1 MSITITIFENS
12 PDQGRGQAR
21 DFRVRWALD
30 EVGLPYTVRPLSF
43 AALRAPEHLAIQ
55 PFGQIPAFMDGDLQM
70 FESGAIVLHV
80 AERGTGLLPTDPAA
94 RARATSWMFA
104 ALNSVEPPI
113 VEREVVEYLEQ
124 DRSWAAERLAMVDGR
139 VLRRLGQ
146 LAEWLGD
153 RPWLEES
160 FSAGDLLMVTVLRR
174 LEGSG
179 LVEHFPSLAGYVA
192 RGQARP
198 AFQRA
203 FAAQEADFRRL
214 ASAR

>member
-21 DFRVRWALD
+21 DFRVRWALE

-43 AALRAPEHLAIQ
+43 AALRAPESLAIQ
-55 PFGQIPAFMDGDLQM
+55 PFGQIPAFTDGDLQM

-113 VEREVVEYLEQ
+113 VEREVVEYLER

-179 LVEHFPSLAGYVA
+179 LVEHFPNLAGYVA